1 MANHIIVFKLFHGKF
16 VEEEIGKLLA
26 STQIHHYVHRKD
38 KYLYQVLKQSVVL
51 YTTMKQ
57 VGSGYTDGGYHYIIT
72 EEEIKWGDLLN
83 ISLRSLSITM

>member
-38 KYLYQVLKQSVVL
+38 KYLYRFEAISC
-51 YTTMKQ
+51 
-57 VGSGYTDGGYHYIIT
+57 IIYNYET
-72 EEEIKWGDLLN
+72 SRLWLH
-83 ISLRSLSITM
+83 